1 MADYIFDDWQTML
14 SDFQDCVQKDLAAIH
29 QQKVE
34 IQQMKSDMFKAMEGF
49 KIYRDE
55 NRLILSAPEIVIGN
69 VDESGD
75 LIGGMGKVVIKG
87 DELAL
92 DGVGDTGH
100 IVTRAPSIR
109 QIAVNP
115 GCDGVENVVC
125 DTSEIV
131 SQAGNIVLEG
141 SNASDAFSMGAPA
154 SGKGVVTIHADNQL
168 QIGASISSEL
178 RKELIEGSIEV
189 LTSRISTLEEAM
201 ATKKEEVDGMFETI
215 KSLLD
220 KNEELNSDDSL
231 LKSVNTIDMIDL
243 QEQVQQT
250 LPLLCH
256 STMSYVNMIS
266 QLAEANRMKTALE
279 AEKETIVEGDDFK
292 NGTTG
297 ASMQIS
303 AESISV
309 DTTDGDGNLH
319 TNSEAGIRVRTPRVS
334 VSMMGDEGG
343 LIEDSEFMV
352 RAENIDLLALNSENA
367 GDSHNATGS
376 VNIASKNVTIEAIDY
391 EKKDE
396 RFIEKELSADGK
408 VSITA
413 KTVEVS
419 TAGPSNI
426 EYDDDGNLSGGEY
439 KAEGDVVIKSK
450 NVTVESLD
458 YEVADGALKTKA
470 LTEGG
475 TVSVRAE
482 KTSLLAADAEGKAAG
497 SINLNAKAVNLKSM
511 DVDKDSLADSALAA
525 GSSMTLVSEK
535 MYMGAKSKDV
545 KSKQYQVMSEQI
557 GAFADNTFE
566 AQQGDGKAVVQLDG
580 GNASVGG
587 SKTQVYGE
595 TTINAKT
602 EVKDELKAPKATID
616 DLQAKSHFK
625 SQNME
630 DGMAA
635 GGAGGGGSL
644 SAKLKAEDAS

>member
-1 MADYIFDDWQTML
+1 MADYIFENWQTML
-14 SDFQDCVQKDLAAIH
+14 SEFKDCVQKDLAEIH

-34 IQQMKSDMFKAMEGF
+34 IQQMKAEMYKSMESV
-49 KIYRDE
+49 KIIRDD
-55 NRLILSAPEIVIGN
+55 NRLILSAPEVIIGN

-75 LIGGMGKVVIKG
+75 LIGGVGKVVIKG
-87 DELAL
+87 DEVAL

-100 IVTRAPSIR
+100 IVSRAPSIW

-115 GCDGVENVVC
+115 GSDGIENVVC

-131 SQAGNIVLEG
+131 SQACSIVMEG
-141 SNASDAFSMGAPA
+141 SDATDAFTMGASS
-154 SGKGVVTIHADNQL
+154 SGKGVVSIHADNKL
-168 QIGASISSEL
+168 QIGASVSSALRKKLIESSVEVVTSHISS
-178 RKELIEGSIEV
+178 
-189 LTSRISTLEEAM
+189 LEETM
-201 ATKKEEVDGMFETI
+201 ATKKEEVDGMFDTI

-220 KNEELNSDDSL
+220 QNEELNTDDSM
-231 LKSVNTIDMIDL
+231 LKSTNTIEMIDL
-243 QEQVQQT
+243 QERVEEM

-256 STMSYVNMIS
+256 STMTYVNLIS

-292 NGTTG
+292 NNSTG
-297 ASMQIS
+297 ATMEIK
-303 AESISV
+303 AETISV
-309 DTTDGDGNLH
+309 DTVDADGNLH
-319 TNSEAGIRVRTPRVS
+319 TNPEAGIRVRSPKVS
-334 VSMMGDEGG
+334 VSMMGDQGE

-352 RAENIDLLALNSENA
+352 RAENIDLLAMSSEDTGNSMK
-367 GDSHNATGS
+367 ATGS

-391 EKKDE
+391 EKKNE
-396 RFIEKELSADGK
+396 SFIEKELSADGK

-426 EYDDDGNLSGGEY
+426 EYDDDGKLSGGEY

-450 NVTVESLD
+450 NFTVESLD
-458 YEVADGALKTKA
+458 YEVADGNLKMKT

-497 SINLNAKAVNLKSM
+497 SISLNAKAVNLKSM
-511 DVDKDSLADSALAA
+511 DVDKESLADSALAA
-525 GSSMTLVSEK
+525 GSSMVLVSEK
-535 MYMGAKSKDV
+535 MYMGAKSKKV
-545 KSKQYQVMSEQI
+545 KSKKVQVMSEEI
-557 GAFADNTFE
+557 AAIADKTYE
-566 AQQGDGKAVVQLDG
+566 AQQGDGKAVVQLSG

-587 SKTQVYGE
+587 SKTAVYG
-595 TTINAKT
+595 TA
-602 EVKDELKAPKATID
+602 EVKSELKAPKAAID

-625 SQNME
+625 SQNIE

-635 GGAGGGGSL
+635 GGGGGGSL

>member
-1 MADYIFDDWQTML
+1 MADYIFDDWKVML
-14 SDFQDCVQKDLAAIH
+14 NDFQDCVQKDLAEIH

-34 IQQMKSDMFKAMEGF
+34 IQQMKSEMLKAMEGF

-75 LIGGMGKVVIKG
+75 LIGGTGKVVIKG
-87 DELAL
+87 DELAF
-92 DGVGDTGH
+92 DGVGNTGH
-100 IVTRAPSIR
+100 IVSRAPSIR

-115 GCDGVENVVC
+115 GSDGIENVVC

-131 SQAGNIVLEG
+131 SQACSIVLE
-141 SNASDAFSMGAPA
+141 SNEAYDAFPMGATS
-154 SGKGVVTIHADNQL
+154 SGKGVISIHADNKL
-168 QIGASISSEL
+168 QIGASVSSTL
-178 RKELIEGSIEV
+178 RKEQIERSAEM
-189 LTSRISTLEEAM
+189 LTSRISALEEAM

-215 KSLLD
+215 KLLLE
-220 KNEELNSDDSL
+220 KNDELNNDDSM
-231 LKSVNTIDMIDL
+231 LKSANTIDILDI
-243 QEQVQQT
+243 QEQVQDT

-256 STMSYVNMIS
+256 STMAYVNMIS

-279 AEKETIVEGDDFK
+279 AEMETIVEGNDFI
-292 NGTTG
+292 NETTG
-297 ASMQIS
+297 SSMQIT

-309 DTTDGDGNLH
+309 ETVDGDGNLH

-334 VSMMGDEGG
+334 VSMMDDEGS

-352 RAENIDLLALNSENA
+352 RAENIDLLTISSEDAGNSMK
-367 GDSHNATGS
+367 ATGN
-376 VNIASKNVTIEAIDY
+376 VNIASKNVAIEAIDY

-396 RFIEKELSADGK
+396 RFIEKELSADSK

-413 KTVEVS
+413 KAVEVS

-458 YEVADGALKTKA
+458 YEVADGALTTKA

-475 TVSVRAE
+475 TISVRAE
-482 KTSLLAADAEGKAAG
+482 KTSVLAADAEGKATG
-497 SINLNAKAVNLKSM
+497 SINLNAKAVSVKSM
-511 DVDKDSLADSALAA
+511 DVDKESLADSALAE
-525 GSSMTLVSEK
+525 GSSMVLVSEK
-535 MYMGAKSKDV
+535 MYVGAKSKDV

-566 AQQGDGKAVVQLDG
+566 AQQGDGKALVQLDG
-580 GNASVGG
+580 GNASMGG
-587 SKTQVYGE
+587 SKMEIYGA
-595 TTINAKT
+595 TDMKS
-602 EVKDELKAPKATID
+602 ELKVPKATVD
-616 DLQAKSHFK
+616 DLNAGMHFK
-625 SQNME
+625 SQNIE

-635 GGAGGGGSL
+635 GSAAGGSP
-644 SAKLKAEDAS
+644 SAKLKSEDAPSE